1 MYAIIYT
8 DMTRAN
14 ASFSS
19 RVKLDET
26 HEQANKF
33 LNLLISKYQ
42 KEGYEVT
49 NSDYWH
55 AVLYNKQ
62 TAETAFIE
70 ITTVFLPPKQ

>member
-19 RVKLDET
+19 GVKLAET

-33 LNLLISKYQ
+33 LNFLISKYQ
-42 KEGYEVT
+42 ENGYEVT

-62 TAETAFIE
+62 TAETAYIQ
-70 ITTVFLPPKQ
+70 ITTTFLPTKQ